1 MLGLRRSGKRRKN
14 RNQPRHPSDLHRK
27 ERDLKHV
34 DRALDAGKEDS
45 FPVSERPVLTIPG
58 NRQKDAEDV
67 ERPGNP
73 NRGENHNR

>member
-14 RNQPRHPSDLHRK
+14 RNQPRHPADIHRK

-34 DRALDAGKEDS
+34 DRVLDAGKEDS
-45 FPVSERPVLTIPG
+45 VPVSERPVLTIPS
-58 NRQKDAEDV
+58 RQKDAEDV

-73 NRGENHNR
+73 NHGGNHNR